1 MDDSNMLKISVVP
14 LGNGISTLI
23 EDELLLNSR
32 GAIDK

>member
-14 LGNGISTLI
+14 LGNGISTRT